1 MPRSSPALASN
12 SAFTMHVYKYISIL
26 TIVLL
31 AVPLSCTLPSSFAAQ
46 QTAQPKP
53 RPDSSP
59 AFKPFLDRVR
69 AYSNVHKAAAT
80 GLPGGK
86 PTDLPEVITAR
97 QIALARKIREARR
110 DAKRGDLFFDDS
122 AKAFRTV
129 IASQFAGSQGQK
141 VRTTIRQGS
150 PLPDLHL
157 KVNETYPAGMA
168 FTTVPPA
175 LLLKLPKLPDTLSY
189 CIVGPDFVLL
199 DVEANLVVDF
209 IPDVIPKS
217 LEAQ

>member
-1 MPRSSPALASN
+1 VPRSSPALASN
-12 SAFTMHVYKYISIL
+12 SAFIMHVHKYISSFAIA
-26 TIVLL
+26 LL
-31 AVPLSCTLPSSFAAQ
+31 AVPLACTLPSRIAAQ
-46 QTAQPKP
+46 QAAQAKP
-53 RPDSSP
+53 NPDSSP

-69 AYSNVHKAAAT
+69 AYSNVHKAAAS

-97 QIALARKIREARR
+97 QLALARKIREARP
-110 DAKRGDLFFDDS
+110 DAKRGDIFSEDS
-122 AKAFRTV
+122 AEAFRNV
-129 IASQFAGSQGQK
+129 IASQFAGPEGQK
-141 VRTTIRQGS
+141 ARTTIRQGS

-157 KVNETYPAGMA
+157 KVNETYPAGTP

-175 LLLKLPKLPDTLSY
+175 LLLKLPKLPDSLSY